1 MGGPPRP
8 PTGPDTVTGIRP
20 LSEGLHAKLTLVD
33 AQGTLCEAIAFQCA
47 PRLRWTPAP
56 GPVRLVY
63 GLGLNRYNG
72 RESVQMIIEWVL
84 PGDNEQGGKSPA
96 SL

>member
-1 MGGPPRP
+1 MR
-8 PTGPDTVTGIRP
+8 
-20 LSEGLHAKLTLVD
+20 
-33 AQGTLCEAIAFQCA
+33 
-47 PRLRWTPAP
+47 PRLRWAPTP

-72 RESVQMIIEWVL
+72 RDSVQIIIERVL

-96 SL
+96 PL